1 MFSFITT
8 CTARKT
14 LPPDTVCTMGSIKS
28 LELPQR
34 FDAWVDAIS
43 KFQGEQRRPIDLYC
57 GNSWSVV
64 RRIVEGNS
72 GIRAWVVSAG
82 YGLLRFDQPICS
94 YSATFS
100 AGEMDS
106 VLSSKVDRTSLR
118 QWWSLL
124 CGWREAKGDPIASIT
139 GIARTYPN
147 EPIIAA
153 ISADYLKAVTDDL
166 LQARA
171 TLSDPRLLVVI
182 SAGSKPKGILQE
194 NIMPADARLEG
205 LFGKS
210 RLTLNNKIAEWVISN
225 FAADELRTSIVSVR
239 LEKMI
244 QDLPPST
251 YPSREK
257 SSDAEVLDFL
267 ENKLRSRG
275 RISYSVLLRDY
286 RSTGRACEQRRF
298 RALYKKLLSEKI
310 QIAA

>member
-1 MFSFITT
+1 MFSFVTT

-14 LPPDTVCTMGSIKS
+14 LPPDMVCTMGSIKS
-28 LELPQR
+28 FELPQR
-34 FDAWVDAIS
+34 FDSWVAAIS
-43 KFQGEQRRPIDLYC
+43 KSQGEQRRPIDLYC

-82 YGLLRFDQPICS
+82 QGLLRFDQPICS

-100 AGEMDS
+100 AGEVDS
-106 VLSSKVDRTSLR
+106 VLSGIANRTSLR

-124 CGWREAKGDPIASIT
+124 CGWREAKGESVASIT

-147 EPIIAA
+147 EPIVAA

-166 LQARA
+166 SQARA
-171 TLSDPRLLVVI
+171 VLSDPRLLIVI

-210 RLTLNNKIAEWVISN
+210 RLSLNNKIAEWVISN
-225 FAADELRTSIVSVR
+225 FAADELRTSTVSAR
-239 LEKMI
+239 LEKLI
-244 QDLPPST
+244 HDFPPST
-251 YPSREK
+251 YPTREK
-257 SSDAEVLDFL
+257 SSDSAVLDFL
-267 ENKLRSRG
+267 ENKLRSG
-275 RISYSVLLRDY
+275 QLTSYSVLLRDY
-286 RSTGRACEQRRF
+286 RASGRACEQRRF
-298 RALYKKLLSEKI
+298 RALFKKLLSEKI

>member
-1 MFSFITT
+1 
-8 CTARKT
+8 
-14 LPPDTVCTMGSIKS
+14 L
-28 LELPQR
+28 
-34 FDAWVDAIS
+34 
-43 KFQGEQRRPIDLYC
+43 
-57 GNSWSVV
+57 
-64 RRIVEGNS
+64 S
-72 GIRAWVVSAG
+72 GKA
-82 YGLLRFDQPICS
+82 
-94 YSATFS
+94 
-100 AGEMDS
+100 
-106 VLSSKVDRTSLR
+106 DRTALR

-124 CGWREAKGDPIASIT
+124 CGWRETKGESVASLT
-139 GIARTYPN
+139 GIARANPN

-166 LQARA
+166 SQARA
-171 TLSDPRLLVVI
+171 ALSDPCLLLVI

-194 NIMPADARLEG
+194 NILPADARLEG

-210 RLTLNNKIAEWVISN
+210 RLTLNSKIAEWVLSN
-225 FAADELRTSIVSVR
+225 FAADELRTNSVSER

-298 RALYKKLLSEKI
+298 RDLFRKLLSEKNE
-310 QIAA
+310 IAA